1 MADEALRIMCPKLTC
16 RRILAVPQKAR
27 GKTVRCRYC
36 STNIRIPLEAAAAP
50 KKPQPETTG

>member
-16 RRILAVPQKAR
+16 RRVLAVPQKAR

-36 STNIRIPLEAAAAP
+36 STNIRIPMEPSP